1 MGDDIAIAIERY
13 KAELVICLVPRTL
26 ENIPI
31 RCIGEFCVGI
41 VSDTSLKRNLD
52 RIAGYVFLL
61 FLRILR
67 ARCGQDQR
75 KAADDKKTLFHSLC
89 H

>member
-1 MGDDIAIAIERY
+1 MGDDIAIAIESY

-41 VSDTSLKRNLD
+41 ASDTRIKRNLD
-52 RIAGYVFLL
+52 RVAYYVFLL
-61 FLRILR
+61 FLRIL
-67 ARCGQDQR
+67 
-75 KAADDKKTLFHSLC
+75 
-89 H
+89 